1 VCTIYI
7 ISTISISTIVINETT
22 IMAQN
27 RTRAP
32 DLIKVD
38 LTDDDELAQVIR
50 LKARA
55 VVPKNRRERI
65 ILALKHYTDR
75 NKLTNKYVKV
85 APKIDEFGDETNLD
99 TSELSP
105 QDIRERIAD
114 AVLEKL
120 KSKSKRKSSPPKAT
134 EGGRI
139 KDHKKVSP
147 SPSKKA
153 KTRHPHHFPN
163 AKKRILKDT
172 EVKM

>member
-1 VCTIYI
+1 
-7 ISTISISTIVINETT
+7 
-22 IMAQN
+22 MAQN

-120 KSKSKRKSSPPKAT
+120 KTKSKRNSSPPKAT
-134 EGGRI
+134 KSVGSNKNHNKI
-139 KDHKKVSP
+139 SP
-147 SPSKKA
+147 SPSKKT
-153 KTRHPHHFPN
+153 KKRDPHHFPN
-163 AKKRILKDT
+163 AKKHLLKET
-172 EVKM
+172 EAEM